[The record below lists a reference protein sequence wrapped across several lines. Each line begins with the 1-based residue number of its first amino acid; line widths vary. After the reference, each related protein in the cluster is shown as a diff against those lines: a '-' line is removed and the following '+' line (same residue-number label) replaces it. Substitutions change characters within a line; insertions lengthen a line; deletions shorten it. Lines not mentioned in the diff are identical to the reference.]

1 MIAAALVLQALGL
14 VLLVSLA
21 TVLFASGRRV
31 ARGLGE
37 RIGALERRIAELE
50 AASLAAAAEES
61 RPEAAPLPVAAA
73 SARPSGAIAASS
85 LPAELVAVLT
95 AAAYAAIGKPV
106 VLHYALVLGEDQGGA
121 WRVAG
126 RHDIFASHRIR

>member
-21 TVLFASGRRV
+21 AVLFTSGRRF
-31 ARGLGE
+31 ARELDK
-37 RIGALERRIAELE
+37 RIGALEQRIAELE
-50 AASLAAAAEES
+50 AASSVAAGEES
-61 RPEAAPLPVAAA
+61 RPEAAPLPAETA
-73 SARPSGAIAASS
+73 SVHPPSAVAASS
-85 LPAELVAVLT
+85 LPAELVAILT

-106 VLHYALVLGEDQGGA
+106 VLHYALVLGEDQGGV